1 MSKRSIQPVFW
12 LLFGAG
18 GMLSA
23 LVGWMLV
30 FITGIAIPLGIL
42 FAPDVLSYPNALAFA
57 RNALGKAFLFVVISL
72 FIWHGAQR
80 IYHSLHDFGIHATTA
95 SAIACYGIA
104 LMATLAA
111 ASALLRIGF

>member
-1 MSKRSIQPVFW
+1 MSRRSWQPVPW

-23 LVGWMLV
+23 LFGWMLV
-30 FITGIAIPLGIL
+30 FITGIALPLGVL
-42 FAPDVLSYPNALAFA
+42 FAPDVLTYANALAFA
-57 RNALGKAFLFVVISL
+57 RHPLGKVFLLAVITL
-72 FIWHGAQR
+72 FLWHGAHR
-80 IYHSLHDFGIHATTA
+80 IFHSLHDFGIHAKTA
-95 SAIACYGIA
+95 SAIACYGVA